1 VSRKQITLLTLLV
14 CVPLAA
20 LVWLGGRLARDERA
34 RLRRDLQ
41 DLLAEQLGD
50 ANQIVDRFFQKRQR
64 ELLRVTDLATFE
76 TGSLRATVRSDP
88 HLLQLFVLEPE
99 GEILHP
105 PLAGPLNQSE
115 REFLERARVF
125 LQDKDLIRAADL
137 QTESAV
143 DQVSGFSDSAST
155 ATHGWYAWYWGRGVH
170 LIFWRRL
177 PTGHIVGA
185 ELDRAR
191 WIADLI
197 AELPQTPQAT
207 GMVDSGPAAQS
218 RIQLVDSHDDTIYQ
232 WGAFEPPPGATPFA
246 EQPASAPLSAWRFK
260 FFVAEDRFAAL
271 AGRSAYF
278 NLIAGLS
285 AIGVVLLTLA
295 GFFYRESSRELREAA
310 TRVNFVNQVSHE
322 LKTPLT
328 NIRMYAELLA
338 EQLQDGENGET
349 DDEADAQRRLSII
362 ISESG
367 RLSRLIGNVLT
378 FAQQQR
384 RQIEL
389 NLRPG
394 RIDDTIHAVIQQF
407 QPTLQ
412 SQGVVPKFVAGAGA
426 VVNFD
431 ADAVEQI
438 LVNLFNNV
446 EKYAVQGKRLDITSR
461 HDGER
466 TTILVSDAG
475 PGVPPAERDRIFQP
489 FYRISHRLEGPAGAG
504 IGLSIARGL
513 ARLHGGDLRLVDSA
527 DGATFEVDLHT
538 PLAKSPQKKL
548 QEGDS

>member
-1 VSRKQITLLTLLV
+1 
-14 CVPLAA
+14 
-20 LVWLGGRLARDERA
+20 
-34 RLRRDLQ
+34 
-41 DLLAEQLGD
+41 
-50 ANQIVDRFFQKRQR
+50 
-64 ELLRVTDLATFE
+64 
-76 TGSLRATVRSDP
+76 
-88 HLLQLFVLEPE
+88 
-99 GEILHP
+99 
-105 PLAGPLNQSE
+105 
-115 REFLERARVF
+115 
-125 LQDKDLIRAADL
+125 
-137 QTESAV
+137 
-143 DQVSGFSDSAST
+143 
-155 ATHGWYAWYWGRGVH
+155 

-197 AELPQTPQAT
+197 AELPQTPQAET
-207 GMVDSGPAAQS
+207 PAAQS

-232 WGAFEPPPGATPFA
+232 WGAFEPPRGAAPLA
-246 EQPASAPLSAWRFK
+246 EQPVSAPLSAWRFK
-260 FFVAEDRFAAL
+260 FFVAEERFTAL

-285 AIGVVLLTLA
+285 AIGVVLLMLA

-338 EQLQDGENGET
+338 EQLPDGET
-349 DDEADAQRRLSII
+349 DDDADAQRRLSII

-407 QPTLQ
+407 QPMLQ
-412 SQGVVPKFVAGAGA
+412 SQGVVPTFVAGAGA

-446 EKYAVQGKRLDITSR
+446 EKYATQGKRLDIASR
-461 HDGER
+461 QEGER

-489 FYRISHRLEGPAGAG
+489 FYRISNRLEGPAGAG

-513 ARLHGGDLRLVDSA
+513 ARLHEGDLRLVDSA
-527 DGATFEVDLHT
+527 AGATFEVNLRT
-538 PLAKSPQKKL
+538 PLPTSQLKSLK
-548 QEGDS
+548 EVDA

>member
-1 VSRKQITLLTLLV
+1 MSRKQIALLALLV

-34 RLRRDLQ
+34 RLRSDLQ

-50 ANQIVDRFFQKRQR
+50 ANQIVNRFFQKRQR
-64 ELLRVTDLATFE
+64 ELLRVTDLATLE
-76 TGSLRATVRSDP
+76 AGSLRATVRSDP
-88 HLLQLFVLEPE
+88 HLLQLFVLKPD
-99 GEILHP
+99 GELLHP
-105 PLAGPLNQSE
+105 PPAGPLNQSE
-115 REFLERARVF
+115 QQFLERARVF
-125 LQDKDLIRAADL
+125 LQDKDLLRAADR
-137 QTESAV
+137 QTESASSNPASGLD
-143 DQVSGFSDSAST
+143 DQPSV

-177 PTGHIVGA
+177 PTGFIIGA
-185 ELDRAR
+185 ELDRSR

-197 AELPQTPQAT
+197 AELPQTPLPQT
-207 GMVDSGPAAQS
+207 PAAQS
-218 RIQLVDSHDDTIYQ
+218 RIQLVDSHDDAVYQ
-232 WGAFEPPPGATPFA
+232 WGAFEPPPGAAPLV
-246 EQPASAPLSAWRFK
+246 EQPVSAPLSAWRFK
-260 FFVAEDRFAAL
+260 FFVDEERFTAL
-271 AGRSAYF
+271 AGRSADF

-285 AIGVVLLTLA
+285 AIGVVLFLLA
-295 GFFYRESSRELREAA
+295 GVFYRQSSRELREAA

-338 EQLQDGENGET
+338 EQLQDGET
-349 DDEADAQRRLSII
+349 ADAADAQRRVSII
-362 ISESG
+362 VSVSG
-367 RLSRLIGNVLT
+367 RLSRLSGNVLT

-389 NLRPG
+389 KLQPG

-412 SQGVVPKFVAGAGA
+412 AQGVATTFDAGAGRT
-426 VVNFD
+426 VTFD

-446 EKYAVQGKRLDITSR
+446 EKYAAPGKRLDIVSR
-461 HDGER
+461 QQEDR

-475 PGVPPAERDRIFQP
+475 PGVSRAERDRIFQP
-489 FYRISHRLEGPAGAG
+489 FYRVNNHLEGPTGAG

-513 ARLHGGDLRLVDSA
+513 ARLHKGDLRLVDSTV
-527 DGATFEVDLHT
+527 GAAFEIELHT
-538 PLAKSPQKKL
+538 PSTAASKTRL
-548 QEGDS
+548 QEDES

>member
-1 VSRKQITLLTLLV
+1 MLLV

-20 LVWLGGRLARDERA
+20 LVWLGSRIARDERA

-41 DLLAEQLGD
+41 DVLAEQLGD

-64 ELLRVTDLATFE
+64 ELLRLTDLSTFE
-76 TGSLRATVRSDP
+76 TESLRATVRSHP
-88 HLLQLFVLEPE
+88 HLLQLFVLEPA
-99 GEILHP
+99 GDILHP

-115 REFLERARVF
+115 RDFLERARVF
-125 LQDKDLIRAADL
+125 LLDKDLIRAADR
-137 QTESAV
+137 QTETAAGRGPTRVSNEKASA
-143 DQVSGFSDSAST
+143 
-155 ATHGWYAWYWGRGVH
+155 ATYGWYAWYWGRGVH

-197 AELPQTPQAT
+197 AELPQTPQAET
-207 GMVDSGPAAQS
+207 PAAHS
-218 RIQLVDSHDDTIYQ
+218 RIQLVDSNDDAIYQ
-232 WGAFEPPPGATPFA
+232 WGAFEPPRGATPLA
-246 EQPASAPLSAWRFK
+246 EQPVSAPLSAWRFK
-260 FFVAEDRFAAL
+260 FFVAEDRFTAL

-278 NLIAGLS
+278 NLVAGLS

-295 GFFYRESSRELREAA
+295 AYFYRESSRELREAA
-310 TRVNFVNQVSHE
+310 TRVNFVSQVSHE

-338 EQLQDGENGET
+338 EQLQEGENV
-349 DDEADAQRRLSII
+349 DAVDAQRRLDII

-378 FAQQQR
+378 FSQQQR
-384 RQIEL
+384 QQVALKLE
-389 NLRPG
+389 PG
-394 RIDDTIHAVIQQF
+394 RIDDTIHSVIQQF

-412 SQGVVPKFVAGAGA
+412 SQGVEPTFVAGASA
-426 VVNFD
+426 AVNFD
-431 ADAVEQI
+431 SDAVEQI

-446 EKYAVQGKRLDITSR
+446 EKYAAQGKRLDIASR
-461 HDGER
+461 QDGER
-466 TTILVSDAG
+466 TTIRVADAG
-475 PGVPPAERDRIFQP
+475 PGVPAAERDRIFQP
-489 FYRISHRLEGPAGAG
+489 FYRISNRLEGPAGAG

-513 ARLHGGDLRLVDSA
+513 ARLHEGDLRLVDSA
-527 DGATFEVDLHT
+527 TGATFEVDLHT
-538 PLAKSPQKKL
+538 PFPKSPPMSRK
-548 QEGDS
+548 EGAS

>member
-1 VSRKQITLLTLLV
+1 VSRKQIALLALLV

-20 LVWLGGRLARDERA
+20 LVWLGGRLAQDERA
-34 RLRRDLQ
+34 RVRRDLQ
-41 DLLAEQLGD
+41 ALLAEQLGD
-50 ANQIVDRFFQKRQR
+50 ANQIVERFFQKRER
-64 ELLRVTDLATFE
+64 ELLRVTDLATFDAAA
-76 TGSLRATVRSDP
+76 LRAAVRGHP
-88 HLLQLFVLEPE
+88 HLLQLFVLEPD
-99 GEILHP
+99 GELLHP

-115 REFLERARVF
+115 REFLERARVY
-125 LQDKDLIRAADL
+125 LQDKDLLRAADR
-137 QTESAV
+137 QTESVPGAS
-143 DQVSGFSDSAST
+143 SGSYDRTFP

-170 LIFWRRL
+170 LVFWRRL
-177 PTGHIVGA
+177 PTGYIVGA

-197 AELPQTPQAT
+197 ADLPQTPPAET
-207 GMVDSGPAAQS
+207 PAAHS
-218 RIQLVDSHDDTIYQ
+218 RIQLVDSHDDAVYQ
-232 WGAFEPPPGATPFA
+232 WGAFEPPPGAAPLA
-246 EQPASAPLSAWRFK
+246 EQPVGAPLSAWRFK
-260 FFVAEDRFAAL
+260 FFVAEDRFTAL
-271 AGRSAYF
+271 AGRSAAF
-278 NLIAGLS
+278 NLIAGVS

-338 EQLQDGENGET
+338 DQLQEGEA
-349 DDEADAQRRLSII
+349 ADVEDARRRLSII
-362 ISESG
+362 VSESG

-384 RQIEL
+384 RQIKL
-389 NLRPG
+389 NPRPG
-394 RIDDTIHAVIQQF
+394 RIDDTIRAVLQQF

-412 SQGVVPKFVAGAGA
+412 AQGVATAFAAGAHRM
-426 VVNFD
+426 VSFD
-431 ADAVEQI
+431 ADALEQI

-446 EKYAVQGKRLDITSR
+446 EKYAAQGKRLDIASR
-461 HDGER
+461 QEGER

-489 FYRISHRLEGPAGAG
+489 FYRISHCLEGPAGTG

-513 ARLHGGDLRLVDSA
+513 ARLHQGDLRLIDSA
-527 DGATFEVDLHT
+527 AGAAFQVDLHT
-538 PLAKSPQKKL
+538 PAPQQSHPEGKS
-548 QEGDS
+548 